1 MNVIDVYKI
10 CLGEGESDLYIGGE
24 EKSSTTN
31 LKKVGG
37 LFISINSTSYSW
49 SNNHMSKGL
58 KPVKGDPLTILS
70 AFLPFLCVHCQCIF
84 GTKILVKDTF

>member
-1 MNVIDVYKI
+1 VIDVYKI
-10 CLGEGESDLYIGGE
+10 CLREDVSDYIYRRRRE
-24 EKSSTTN
+24 IKYSTTN

-70 AFLPFLCVHCQCIF
+70 TFLPFLCVHCQCIF